1 MLSRYVALV
10 SETPKVELAELT
22 AVAAAVQ
29 KQVTRD
35 FGPIWG
41 VQANV
46 AAFHRLEDV
55 PLDYWPVVI
64 KDTLPRPGAA
74 GYHEDTSGEPSAL
87 VMMTDDWSI
96 TASHE
101 TLELLADPWGRHLVA
116 GESPS
121 HANHRVKFLV
131 EVCDPCS
138 NASYK
143 VNGIAVSDF
152 YTPQFFDPV
161 ATRGVR
167 YSFSGSIT
175 KPRQVIKGGY
185 LTWYDPALRQ
195 WWHRA
200 WFSGA
205 RHSDAKIPI
214 PALVQGNIRST
225 IDHHIRSKHAP
236 ARKTGAGGRTTSP
249 HGKKP
254 GAAFANRASDLRNA
268 IAARR

>member
-10 SETPKVELAELT
+10 SDTPKVKLAELS

-41 VQANV
+41 VQGNV
-46 AAFHRLEDV
+46 AAFARLEDV
-55 PLDYWPVVI
+55 PLDYWPVII
-64 KDTLPRPGAA
+64 KETLERPGAA
-74 GYHEDTSGEPSAL
+74 GYHEDSSGEPTAL
-87 VMMTDDWSI
+87 VLATDDWSI

-121 HANHRVKFLV
+121 HSGNRVKFLV

-138 NASYK
+138 NASYT

-152 YTPQFFDPV
+152 YTPHFFDPV
-161 ATRGVR
+161 ATSGVR
-167 YSFSGSIT
+167 YSYAGSLGE
-175 KPRQVIKGGY
+175 PRHVLKGGY
-185 LTWYDPALRQ
+185 LSWYDPALRA

-200 WFSGA
+200 WFGGR
-205 RHSDAKIPI
+205 RHKDAAIPI
-214 PALVQGNIRST
+214 PPLVQGNIRSA
-225 IDHHIRSKHAP
+225 IDRHLRHKYGIIKR
-236 ARKTGAGGRTTSP
+236 TGGGGAASQHGNTS
-249 HGKKP
+249 
-254 GAAFANRASDLRNA
+254 GAAFANRAKDLRMA
-268 IAARR
+268 IDARR

>member
-10 SETPKVELAELT
+10 SETPKVKLAELA

-46 AAFHRLEDV
+46 AAFDRLEDV

-64 KDTLPRPGAA
+64 KDTLERPGAA
-74 GYHEDTSGEPSAL
+74 GYHEDASGEPSAL
-87 VMMTDDWSI
+87 VMATDDWSI

-116 GESPS
+116 GESPRHPS
-121 HANHRVKFLV
+121 HRVKFLV

-152 YTPQFFDPV
+152 YTPHFFDPV

-167 YSFSGSIT
+167 YSFAGSIT
-175 KPRQVIKGGY
+175 NPRQVIKGGY
-185 LTWYDPALRQ
+185 LTWYDPALRE

-205 RHSDAKIPI
+205 RHIDAKIPI
-214 PALVQGNIRST
+214 PALVQGNIRSAV
-225 IDHHIRSKHAP
+225 DHHVRSKRALV
-236 ARKTGAGGRTTSP
+236 RKTGAGSRTESP

-254 GAAFANRASDLRNA
+254 SAAFINRATDLRKA
-268 IAARR
+268 ITARR

>member
-10 SETPKVELAELT
+10 SETQKVKMADLA
-22 AVAAAVQ
+22 AVAAAIQ

-46 AAFHRLEDV
+46 AAFDSLEDV
-55 PLDYWPVVI
+55 PLDYWPVI
-64 KDTLPRPGAA
+64 IRDTLDRPGAA
-74 GYHEDTSGEPSAL
+74 GYHEDLSGEPTAL
-87 VMMTDDWSI
+87 VMATDDWSI

-116 GESPS
+116 SQSPR
-121 HANHRVKFLV
+121 NPRDRVKFLV

-138 NASYK
+138 NASYN

-152 YTPQFFDPV
+152 YTPHFFDPV
-161 ATRGVR
+161 PTTSVR
-167 YSFSGSIT
+167 YSFAGSIT

-185 LTWYDPALRQ
+185 LTWYDPALRE

-200 WFSGA
+200 WFSG
-205 RHSDAKIPI
+205 RSHSDDKIKIP
-214 PALVQGNIRST
+214 PLVQGNIRSAV
-225 IDHHIRSKHAP
+225 DRHVRDKRAL
-236 ARKTGAGGRTTSP
+236 ARKTGGGRTSPP
-249 HGKKP
+249 HGNKP
-254 GAAFANRASDLRNA
+254 GKAFVNRATDLRKA
-268 IAARR
+268 IAARG